1 VACLGESQALAFV
14 AGKLTADAR
23 AEALDHTDECDACR
37 RLLAALVRQNAPTP
51 DGDTMLA
58 PEGTLP
64 VPAVDHVAKAVP
76 AEWAA
81 GTRVGHYVVL
91 ARIGAGGMG
100 AVYRAEDVDLGR
112 AVALKRLHVDA
123 SETAKARLMREAR
136 AAAALQHPNVVTVHE
151 VAEEAGTPFLA
162 MELVDGVTLTAWLKE
177 RTRTSREIAH
187 MIAQSGRGLA
197 AAHAQGLVHRDFKP
211 DNVLV
216 DRVGRARVADFGLA
230 RAGDSPP
237 DTPATPSSGK
247 GLGKLTATGSLAG
260 TPAYM
265 APEIVGGAEPSPKS
279 DQYALAITLYE
290 ALHGHHPFEGTSA
303 TALWAEMATGRIRAG
318 KRRIPRW
325 LDRAVRRG
333 LEVEPEKR
341 WPDVAALV
349 RELERP
355 RRGWIY
361 AGAGAGVVAAAA
373 AVLLV
378 RGHHGPDCDQVAR
391 DVRVAVT
398 HEDLKRA
405 IHDPAQLAL
414 ATAAVDQFTG
424 DLRYALRESCRATSA
439 GTQSAALGDKRSA
452 CIEQARRRAF
462 FVLDG
467 IGSGANVATSIEDLP
482 DVTACSDPEWL
493 ARSSP
498 LPVAQAD
505 RDKLFA
511 AEQQLAG
518 ANRQRDAGDITSA
531 QTAAKT
537 VHDNATNLG
546 DRELAARAALLLG
559 EIDRDRGDMR
569 QAELDDMDAWESASN
584 SGDTQ
589 LTIRAQVA
597 MLGAASSH
605 ETINSFAGLGK
616 DAEDSAEGARLVE
629 AYANAL
635 AEAGKLKE
643 AEAQYRRAQAIREH
657 VLPEGHIERAL
668 GLEKLGAILA
678 VEKKPTDALALFDK
692 AQPVIEKA
700 FPPLRREAIEGL
712 RFRAMAEED
721 LGHGDH
727 ALELYKEVL
736 ARRTKVLGP
745 DAGIVLDARAEVAR
759 TLGDLGHAGDAAA
772 ELEKIVAGHL
782 ARDGE
787 KSVNA
792 ANARLDLANQLI
804 TLGRFDEADAA
815 LAKALPVIAA
825 AHGEDSPYV
834 DAVRYAQVR
843 SLVERPQPKD
853 VAKAAAILDQVEPV
867 FAKLFGASSQP
878 VAACRLER
886 ARVLIAQGD
895 GVRAEAQAASAIA
908 MLTEANLSD
917 RAELELV
924 RAKALRL
931 SGRRDDAHAAAD
943 AAARDYDAAGAG
955 FADRAKAARDWAA
968 GASVH
973 P

>member
-1 VACLGESQALAFV
+1 MACLGESQALAFV
-14 AGKLTADAR
+14 AGKLTPAAR

-37 RLLAALVRQNAPTP
+37 RLLAALVRQNAVTP
-51 DGDTMLA
+51 DGDTVA
-58 PEGTLP
+58 QGTLDVPP
-64 VPAVDHVAKAVP
+64 VDRVEGSAPT
-76 AEWAA
+76 EWAA

-100 AVYRAEDVDLGR
+100 AVYRAEDVEHGR

-123 SETAKARLMREAR
+123 SATAKARLMREAR

-151 VAEEAGTPFLA
+151 VAEDAGTPFLA

-177 RTRTSREIAH
+177 RTRSWREVAS
-187 MIAQSGRGLA
+187 MLAQAGRGLA

-216 DRVGRARVADFGLA
+216 DRSGRARVADFGLA
-230 RAGDSPP
+230 RAGDAPP

-265 APEIVGGAEPSPKS
+265 APEIVGGADPDPRS

-290 ALHGHHPFEGTSA
+290 ALHGHHPFEGTTA
-303 TALWAEMATGRIRAG
+303 TALWAEMATGKIRSG

-333 LEVEPEKR
+333 LAVEPDQR

-349 RELERP
+349 RELEKP

-361 AGAGAGVVAAAA
+361 AGAGAGVAAAAA
-373 AVLLV
+373 AVMLV
-378 RGHHGPDCDQVAR
+378 RGHRGPDCDQVAR

-398 HEDLKRA
+398 HADLKRA

-424 DLRYALRESCRATSA
+424 DLRYALRESCRATAA

-467 IGSGANVATSIEDLP
+467 IGSGANVATALEDLP

-505 RDKLFA
+505 RDALFA

-518 ANRQRDAGDITSA
+518 ASRQRDAGDITSA
-531 QTAAKT
+531 EKAAKG
-537 VHDNATNLG
+537 VHDTAIKLG

-559 EIDRDRGDMR
+559 EIDRDRGDMQ
-569 QAELDDMDAWESASN
+569 QANLDDMDAWEAASAG
-584 SGDTQ
+584 GDTD
-589 LTIRAQVA
+589 LTLRAQVA
-597 MLGAASSH
+597 MLGAAASH
-605 ETINSFAGLGK
+605 TTIDSFAGLGN
-616 DAEDSAEGARLVE
+616 EVTESADGARLVE
-629 AYANAL
+629 AYASAL
-635 AEAGKLKE
+635 AEAGKLPE
-643 AEAQYRRAQAIREH
+643 AEAQYRRAQTIREH
-657 VLPEGHIERAL
+657 VLAPSNVERAL
-668 GLEKLGAILA
+668 GLQKLGAILA
-678 VEKKPTDALALFDK
+678 VEKKPKDALALFDQS
-692 AQPVIEKA
+692 QPVIETS

-712 RFRAMAEED
+712 RFRAMAEAD
-721 LGHGDH
+721 LGHKDR
-727 ALELYKEVL
+727 ALALYREVL
-736 ARRTKVLGP
+736 ARRTKVLGEG
-745 DAGIVLDARAEVAR
+745 AGLVLDARAEVAQV
-759 TLGDLGHAGDAAA
+759 LGDLGNAA
-772 ELEKIVAGHL
+772 EAATELAQVVAGHL
-782 ARDGE
+782 AHQGE

-843 SLVERPQPKD
+843 SLVERPHPKD
-853 VAKAAAILDQVEPV
+853 VAKAAAMLDQIEPV
-867 FAKLFGASSQP
+867 FAKLFGAASQP

-886 ARVLIAQGD
+886 ARILIAQGD
-895 GVRAEAQAASAIA
+895 PVRAEAQAASAIA
-908 MLTEANLSD
+908 MLTDADLSD

-924 RAKALRL
+924 RAKALRA

-943 AAARDYDAAGAG
+943 ASARDYDAAGSG

-968 GASVH
+968 GASVS